1 MIDMR
6 SPRKPSHS
14 HLQPGMLVKPN
25 GYMTC
30 TGIYEDKLS
39 VNNDNS
45 SRYYYWLKGEVGLIV
60 RKANRRHSVMDS
72 LYPDVYVL
80 INDKVVV
87 FSSDMVAPL

>member
-30 TGIYEDKLS
+30 TGIYADKLS
-39 VNNDNS
+39 VMHDIAQQ
-45 SRYYYWLKGEVGLIV
+45 YYYWSEGEVGLIV
-60 RKANRRHSVMDS
+60 RKANRRHSVRDS

-87 FSSDMVAPL
+87 FSSDKVAPL